1 MSFTMPSIST
11 DRRAVLLVQ
20 AFAEAGQTVQR
31 VVIEGKRLEV
41 ILHPDGQSIDSNED
55 EFEMVE
61 MKK

>member
-1 MSFTMPSIST
+1 MPAFST

-20 AFAEAGQTVQR
+20 ALEEAGQTVQR

-41 ILHPDGQSIDSNED
+41 ILRSDREPSATSED
-55 EFEMVE
+55 EFELVE